1 MVIIIIVMTTRT
13 LKPIL
18 LAKSGPEL
26 SALRDLI
33 VVEVVEKEFA
43 SEAVN
48 LVNPYYYIFVHL
60 F

>member
-1 MVIIIIVMTTRT
+1 MVIIIVMTTRI

-18 LAKSGPEL
+18 LAKSGPEV

-43 SEAVN
+43 SEAVK
-48 LVNPYYYIFVHL
+48 PS
-60 F
+60 